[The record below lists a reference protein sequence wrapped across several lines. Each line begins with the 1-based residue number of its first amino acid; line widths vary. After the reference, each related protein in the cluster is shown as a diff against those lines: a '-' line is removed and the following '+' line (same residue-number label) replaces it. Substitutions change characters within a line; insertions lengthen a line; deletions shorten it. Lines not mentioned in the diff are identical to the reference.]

1 MMKKWI
7 VAFVVMLPA
16 LAMAESRVGVI
27 DPIGA
32 LQAADNVKA
41 RMSALE
47 KELGADEQRL
57 NSLRQEVGK
66 MQEKIQKE
74 GMTMSSEQQEQ
85 MQTEGQQKMI
95 EIQSLQRKLQ
105 KRANDAQ
112 RELLQ
117 EMEPKLQSAVAEVAK
132 KENLDLVVSA
142 QAVIYTKPD
151 LDITEAV
158 TKQLNKMK

>member
-105 KRANDAQ
+105 
-112 RELLQ
+112 
-117 EMEPKLQSAVAEVAK
+117 SAVAEVAK

>member
-66 MQEKIQKE
+66 MQENQKASH
-74 GMTMSSEQQEQ
+74 SSEQQEQ

>member
-1 MMKKWI
+1 M
-7 VAFVVMLPA
+7 
-16 LAMAESRVGVI
+16 
-27 DPIGA
+27 
-32 LQAADNVKA
+32 
-41 RMSALE
+41 
-47 KELGADEQRL
+47 
-57 NSLRQEVGK
+57 
-66 MQEKIQKE
+66 QKE
-74 GMTMSSEQQEQ
+74 GMTMSSDQQEQ